1 MPTAISGTNGVLQSY
16 DFQVLTTGF
25 SYTFAA
31 GTTTLIANPAGT
43 LATGTIT
50 MPASPADGMVITIES
65 TQQITALTVQ
75 GNTGQSLVGGTITMR
90 ANQPESFIYRLTNT
104 TWYPFAGATNSQI
117 IPGTSVSTATTSFT
131 ASISGTTMTVTAVAS
146 GTIAVGQVITGT
158 GVTAGTTI
166 TALGTGTGNTGT
178 YTVSASQTVS
188 STTIT
193 IVGLDFLSIPSWVRR
208 ITVMFNGVSTNGTSL
223 PQVQLGAG
231 SVTTSGYL
239 SYAVL
244 AGAASAAYSSTTGMV
259 VPSALAANIFYCVM
273 NIVNVSGNI
282 WVATLSGGLNS
293 SGTSY
298 GQSGGGN
305 ITLGGTLDRLRITTV
320 NGTDT
325 FDAGSI
331 NILYE

>member
-104 TWYPFAGATNSQI
+104 TWYPFAGATNSQLI
-117 IPGTSVSTATTSFT
+117 LDTAQASTSGTSIDFT
-131 ASISGTTMTVTAVAS
+131 G
-146 GTIAVGQVITGT
+146 
-158 GVTAGTTI
+158 
-166 TALGTGTGNTGT
+166 
-178 YTVSASQTVS
+178 
-188 STTIT
+188 
-193 IVGLDFLSIPSWVRR
+193 IPSWVKR
-208 ITVMFNGVSTNGTSL
+208 ITVMFNGVSTSGTSFRL
-223 PQVQLGAG
+223 VQIGAG

-239 SYAVL
+239 SYCNQFD
-244 AGAASAAYSSTTGMV
+244 SAPSTTSSTQGFLIAENFT
-259 VPSALAANIFYCVM
+259 A
-273 NIVNVSGNI
+273 
-282 WVATLSGGLNS
+282 ATLSYGHVVITNISANSWVYSAVFGDSTPAVTLAGGS
-293 SGTSY
+293 
-298 GQSGGGN
+298 
-305 ITLGGTLDRLRITTV
+305 ITLGGTLDRVRITTV